1 MCANYACRVVEM
13 YVVGKNNTEQVEY
26 CLTNVFSKKFSK
38 GAHNVGLLNQFEPYV
53 LLIMLKSILAV
64 ILIYFFVILTHVLV
78 NVQYTRSL
86 PTT

>member
-1 MCANYACRVVEM
+1 MHAEWAEM
-13 YVVGKNNTEQVEY
+13 YVNAKNHTEQMEY
-26 CLTNVFSKKFSK
+26 CLTNVFSKKIPK
-38 GAHNVGLLNQFEPYV
+38 GAHDVGLLNQFEPYV